1 MNPMRMRLLKLSWL
15 SSLPW
20 LVTGCATTP
29 SYDYTAYR
37 ASRPASILVLPPT
50 NASTDITA
58 SDSVLAQA
66 TLPLAESGYY
76 VIPVAVADETFRQ
89 NGLTNADEIASVPP
103 AKLREIFGAD
113 AALYINVKEFGS
125 YYIVVGGDTVASA
138 DARLI
143 DLRSGALLWEGKAK
157 ASATE
162 RRAAAGAGGV
172 IGILI
177 SAIVFQIIDDSTNAA
192 HAEAGYMNQRLLS
205 AGQPAGL
212 LYGPRSPKYQQ
223 D

>member
-1 MNPMRMRLLKLSWL
+1 MNSMPTCWSPAVWL
-15 SSLPW
+15 SGLALLASGC
-20 LVTGCATTP
+20 VTMPT
-29 SYDYTAYR
+29 YDYTAYR

-50 NASTDITA
+50 NAATEITA

-76 VIPVAVADETFRQ
+76 VLPVALVDETFRQ
-89 NGLTNADEIASVPP
+89 NGLTNADEIAAVPP

-125 YYIVVGGDTVASA
+125 YYIVIGSDTVASA

-143 DLRSGALLWEGKAK
+143 DLKSGALLWEGKAK
-157 ASATE
+157 ASASE
-162 RRAAAGAGGV
+162 RRAAAGAGGI
-172 IGILI
+172 IGILV
-177 SAIVFQIIDDSTNAA
+177 SAIVFQILDDSTNAG
-192 HAEAGYMNQRLLS
+192 HTEAGFMNQRLLG
-205 AGQPAGL
+205 AGRPAGL